1 MNRSI
6 QALREERTKLAAD
19 ARKLL
24 DDVEPEEWGSEHN
37 AEYDKLVANIEN
49 LDSQI
54 DRHQKQLDIE
64 AANKQSIQDRAD
76 INGISTDE
84 AEHQANQEK
93 EIFNTYMRGG
103 MDALSM
109 EQRQMVLAKAREVR
123 GDMSTGTGSEG
134 GYLVPREFSTMM
146 LEALKD
152 FGGMREVANII
163 RTNSGAGM
171 DWPTTDATSEEGE
184 IVGENGAVTRQDAT
198 FGTKSLDTF
207 KFSSK
212 AIAVPFELLQDS
224 AIDLEAHIIARLQQ
238 RLGRVTNRMFTT
250 GTGTGQP
257 GGVVGASAAGRVAP
271 TGQTDI
277 VTWEDLLHLKH
288 SVDPAY
294 RNGARFMFHDQTL
307 KHLKMM
313 KDDQSRPLW
322 VPGVAI
328 GEPDTI
334 DGSGYVINQHM
345 PELAA
350 GSKALLYGDFSKYI
364 IRDVMQFML
373 FRMTDSKYTEK
384 GQVGFLAFMRSGGGL
399 MDVGGAVKH
408 FATAA
413 S

>member
-24 DDVEPEEWGSEHN
+24 DEVEPEKWTDDHN
-37 AEYDKLVANIEN
+37 AQYDKLVGNIEN
-49 LDSQI
+49 LDGQI
-54 DRHQKQLDIE
+54 NRHQKQLDIE
-64 AANKQSIQDRAD
+64 AANRQSIQDRAD
-76 INGISTDE
+76 EDGISSDE
-84 AEHQANQEK
+84 AEHRASQEK
-93 EIFNTYMRGG
+93 EIFNSYLRGG
-103 MDALSM
+103 IDALTM
-109 EQRQMVLAKAREVR
+109 EQRQQVVAKARQVR

-152 FGGMREVANII
+152 FGGMREVATII

-184 IVGENGAVTRQDAT
+184 IVGENSSVSRQDAN

-212 AIAVPFELLQDS
+212 SIAVPFELLQDS

-238 RLGRVTNRMFTT
+238 RLGRVTNRMFTA

-257 GGVVGASAAGRVAP
+257 GGIVGGSTSGRVAP
-271 TGQTDI
+271 TGQTAS
-277 VTWEDLLHLKH
+277 VLWEDLLHLKH

-307 KHLKMM
+307 KQLKML
-313 KDDQSRPLW
+313 KDDQNRPLW
-322 VPGVAI
+322 VPGVAM

-334 DGSGYVINQHM
+334 DSSGYVINQHM

-350 GSKALLYGDFSKYI
+350 GSKAILYGDFSKYI

>member
-1 MNRSI
+1 MKRSI
-6 QALREERTKLAAD
+6 QALREERTKVAAD

-24 DDVEPEEWGSEHN
+24 DDIEPEKWTDEHN
-37 AEYDKLVANIEN
+37 AQYDQMVANIEN
-49 LDSQI
+49 LDGQI

-64 AANKQSIQDRAD
+64 AANRQSIQDRAD
-76 INGISTDE
+76 ENGISTDE

-93 EIFNTYMRGG
+93 NIFNSYLRGG
-103 MDALSM
+103 IDALSM
-109 EQRQMVLAKAREVR
+109 EQRQYVVNKARKVR

-134 GYLVPREFSTMM
+134 GYLVPREFATTM
-146 LEALKD
+146 LEALKS
-152 FGGMREVANII
+152 FGGMREVATII
-163 RTNSGAGM
+163 RTASGAGM

-184 IVGENGAVTRQDAT
+184 IVGENAAVSRQDAT

-212 AIAVPFELLQDS
+212 SIAVPFELLQDGE
-224 AIDLEAHIIARLQQ
+224 IDLQAHIIARLQQ
-238 RLGRVTNRMFTT
+238 RLGRITNRMFTA
-250 GTGTGQP
+250 GSGSNQP
-257 GGVVGASAAGRVAP
+257 GGIVGSAAAGRVAP
-271 TGQTDI
+271 SGQTDT
-277 VTWEDLLHLKH
+277 VLWEDLLHLKH

-313 KDDQSRPLW
+313 KDDQNRPLW
-322 VPGVAI
+322 VPGVAV

-350 GSKALLYGDFSKYI
+350 GAKALLYGDFSKYI

>member
-1 MNRSI
+1 MKRSI
-6 QALREERTKLAAD
+6 QALREERTKVAAD

-24 DDVEPEEWGSEHN
+24 DDIEPEKWTDEHN
-37 AEYDKLVANIEN
+37 TQYDQMVANIEN
-49 LDSQI
+49 LDGQI

-64 AANKQSIQDRAD
+64 AANRQSIQDRAD
-76 INGISTDE
+76 ENGISTDE

-93 EIFNTYMRGG
+93 NIFNSYLRGG
-103 MDALSM
+103 IDALSM
-109 EQRQMVLAKAREVR
+109 EQRQYVVNKARKVR

-134 GYLVPREFSTMM
+134 GYLVPREFATTM
-146 LEALKD
+146 LEALKS
-152 FGGMREVANII
+152 FGGMREVATII
-163 RTNSGAGM
+163 RTASGAGM

-184 IVGENGAVTRQDAT
+184 IVGENAAVSRQDAA

-212 AIAVPFELLQDS
+212 SIAVPFELLQDS
-224 AIDLEAHIIARLQQ
+224 EIDLQAHIIARLQQ
-238 RLGRVTNRMFTT
+238 RLGRITNRMFTA
-250 GTGTGQP
+250 GSGSNQP
-257 GGVVGASAAGRVAP
+257 GGIVGSAGAGRVAP
-271 TGQTDI
+271 SGQTDT
-277 VTWEDLLHLKH
+277 VLWEDLLHLKH

-313 KDDQSRPLW
+313 KDDQNRPLW
-322 VPGVAI
+322 VPGVAV

-350 GSKALLYGDFSKYI
+350 DAKAILYGDFSKYI